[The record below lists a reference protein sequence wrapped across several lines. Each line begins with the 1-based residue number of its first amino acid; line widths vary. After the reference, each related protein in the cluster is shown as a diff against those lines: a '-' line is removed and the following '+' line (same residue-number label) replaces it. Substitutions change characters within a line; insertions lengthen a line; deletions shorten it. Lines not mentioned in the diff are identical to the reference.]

1 MKKEQQNRPPQK
13 KSKFKYFNKLK
24 KWKRKKRYIRHI
36 SKKQLI
42 CLVAFAAILLGAL
55 CYRQLHSFSALY
67 SGAKRQYEQQNYE
80 RALKIAEDAL
90 DLKPESE
97 AANLLLAKSMEK
109 LGDRKSAIL
118 VLKPFIRNK
127 TAGVSLFDMQ
137 TSTQLTKDYAELI
150 KSRTVLEGVIAQLN
164 LNITYQQLL
173 GKLTVDT
180 STDSRIVTIIVS
192 DEDPYTASEMANA
205 IRDMA
210 AEHIQSVM
218 DIEAVNVVD
227 SANIPS
233 EKASPSLAKNG
244 VIGGLLGVIIAMAI
258 VIIIYLTNDTIK
270 VEEDVE
276 RYLGLSV
283 LGSIPYSEKESRSKK
298 QKSRKRR

>member
-1 MKKEQQNRPPQK
+1 
-13 KSKFKYFNKLK
+13 
-24 KWKRKKRYIRHI
+24 
-36 SKKQLI
+36 
-42 CLVAFAAILLGAL
+42 
-55 CYRQLHSFSALY
+55 
-67 SGAKRQYEQQNYE
+67 
-80 RALKIAEDAL
+80 
-90 DLKPESE
+90 
-97 AANLLLAKSMEK
+97 
-109 LGDRKSAIL
+109 
-118 VLKPFIRNK
+118 
-127 TAGVSLFDMQ
+127 MQ

-227 SANIPS
+227 SDKLPS
-233 EKASPSLAKNG
+233 EKPVQAL
-244 VIGGLLGVIIAMAI
+244 
-258 VIIIYLTNDTIK
+258 
-270 VEEDVE
+270 
-276 RYLGLSV
+276 
-283 LGSIPYSEKESRSKK
+283 
-298 QKSRKRR
+298 RRMV

>member
-1 MKKEQQNRPPQK
+1 MVL
-13 KSKFKYFNKLK
+13 NKQDSNTLT
-24 KWKRKKRYIRHI
+24 
-36 SKKQLI
+36 
-42 CLVAFAAILLGAL
+42 
-55 CYRQLHSFSALY
+55 SA
-67 SGAKRQYEQQNYE
+67 
-80 RALKIAEDAL
+80 
-90 DLKPESE
+90 
-97 AANLLLAKSMEK
+97 
-109 LGDRKSAIL
+109 
-118 VLKPFIRNK
+118 
-127 TAGVSLFDMQ
+127 DMQ

-218 DIEAVNVVD
+218 
-227 SANIPS
+227 
-233 EKASPSLAKNG
+233 KNG

>member
-1 MKKEQQNRPPQK
+1 
-13 KSKFKYFNKLK
+13 
-24 KWKRKKRYIRHI
+24 
-36 SKKQLI
+36 
-42 CLVAFAAILLGAL
+42 
-55 CYRQLHSFSALY
+55 
-67 SGAKRQYEQQNYE
+67 
-80 RALKIAEDAL
+80 
-90 DLKPESE
+90 
-97 AANLLLAKSMEK
+97 
-109 LGDRKSAIL
+109 
-118 VLKPFIRNK
+118 
-127 TAGVSLFDMQ
+127 MQ

-233 EKASPSLAKNG
+233 EKWRL
-244 VIGGLLGVIIAMAI
+244 
-258 VIIIYLTNDTIK
+258 
-270 VEEDVE
+270 
-276 RYLGLSV
+276 
-283 LGSIPYSEKESRSKK
+283 
-298 QKSRKRR
+298 

>member
-1 MKKEQQNRPPQK
+1 MENQTVNNDEERE
-13 KSKFKYFNKLK
+13 
-24 KWKRKKRYIRHI
+24 ID
-36 SKKQLI
+36 
-42 CLVAFAAILLGAL
+42 LGEIV
-55 CYRQLHSFSALY
+55 H
-67 SGAKRQYEQQNYE
+67 
-80 RALKIAEDAL
+80 
-90 DLKPESE
+90 
-97 AANLLLAKSMEK
+97 LLLSK
-109 LGDRKSAIL
+109 LWIIIL
-118 VLKPFIRNK
+118 SGVVFCLATVMGTMLLVTPKYESTTKIVVLSKQDSN
-127 TAGVSLFDMQ
+127 TLTNQDMQ
-137 TSTQLTKDYAELI
+137 ISTSLTKDYVELI

>member
-1 MKKEQQNRPPQK
+1 MENQVTNNNDEIEIDLGEIFHLILSRLGLIIL
-13 KSKFKYFNKLK
+13 SGIILGV
-24 KWKRKKRYIRHI
+24 I
-36 SKKQLI
+36 SIIGTMLFI
-42 CLVAFAAILLGAL
+42 TP
-55 CYRQLHSFSALY
+55 
-67 SGAKRQYEQQNYE
+67 QYESTT
-80 RALKIAEDAL
+80 KIMVLNKQDSNTL
-90 DLKPESE
+90 T
-97 AANLLLAKSMEK
+97 
-109 LGDRKSAIL
+109 SA
-118 VLKPFIRNK
+118 
-127 TAGVSLFDMQ
+127 DMQ

-192 DEDPYTASEMANA
+192 DEEDPYTASEMANA

>member
-1 MKKEQQNRPPQK
+1 MENQVTNNNDEIEIDLGEIFHLILSRLGVIIL
-13 KSKFKYFNKLK
+13 SGIILGV
-24 KWKRKKRYIRHI
+24 I
-36 SKKQLI
+36 SIIGTMLFI
-42 CLVAFAAILLGAL
+42 TP
-55 CYRQLHSFSALY
+55 
-67 SGAKRQYEQQNYE
+67 QYESTT
-80 RALKIAEDAL
+80 KIMVLNKQDSNTL
-90 DLKPESE
+90 T
-97 AANLLLAKSMEK
+97 
-109 LGDRKSAIL
+109 SA
-118 VLKPFIRNK
+118 
-127 TAGVSLFDMQ
+127 DMQ

-244 VIGGLLGVIIAMAI
+244 VIGGL
-258 VIIIYLTNDTIK
+258 
-270 VEEDVE
+270 
-276 RYLGLSV
+276 
-283 LGSIPYSEKESRSKK
+283 
-298 QKSRKRR
+298 

>member
-1 MKKEQQNRPPQK
+1 MENQTVNNDEERE
-13 KSKFKYFNKLK
+13 
-24 KWKRKKRYIRHI
+24 ID
-36 SKKQLI
+36 
-42 CLVAFAAILLGAL
+42 LGEIV
-55 CYRQLHSFSALY
+55 H
-67 SGAKRQYEQQNYE
+67 
-80 RALKIAEDAL
+80 
-90 DLKPESE
+90 
-97 AANLLLAKSMEK
+97 LLLSK
-109 LGDRKSAIL
+109 LWIIIL
-118 VLKPFIRNK
+118 SGVVFCLATVMGTMLLVTPKYESTTKIVVLSKQDSN
-127 TAGVSLFDMQ
+127 TLTNQDMQ
-137 TSTQLTKDYAELI
+137 ISTSLTKDYVELI

-164 LNITYQQLL
+164 LDITYQQLL

-227 SANIPS
+227 SANIPN

>member
-1 MKKEQQNRPPQK
+1 MENQVTNNNDEIEIDLGEIFHLILSRLGVIIL
-13 KSKFKYFNKLK
+13 SGIILGV
-24 KWKRKKRYIRHI
+24 I
-36 SKKQLI
+36 SIIGTMLFI
-42 CLVAFAAILLGAL
+42 TP
-55 CYRQLHSFSALY
+55 
-67 SGAKRQYEQQNYE
+67 QYESTT
-80 RALKIAEDAL
+80 KI
-90 DLKPESE
+90 
-97 AANLLLAKSMEK
+97 M
-109 LGDRKSAIL
+109 
-118 VLKPFIRNK
+118 VLNK
-127 TAGVSLFDMQ
+127 QDSDMQ

>member
-1 MKKEQQNRPPQK
+1 MENQVTNNNDEIEIDLGEIFHLILSRLGLIIL
-13 KSKFKYFNKLK
+13 SGIILGV
-24 KWKRKKRYIRHI
+24 I
-36 SKKQLI
+36 SIIGTMLFI
-42 CLVAFAAILLGAL
+42 TP
-55 CYRQLHSFSALY
+55 
-67 SGAKRQYEQQNYE
+67 QYESTT
-80 RALKIAEDAL
+80 KI
-90 DLKPESE
+90 
-97 AANLLLAKSMEK
+97 M
-109 LGDRKSAIL
+109 
-118 VLKPFIRNK
+118 VLNK
-127 TAGVSLFDMQ
+127 QDGNTQ